1 MESFKEWIIKFGFV
15 ALAALAPIHAMIIS
29 IFVVVLVDFITGIMA
44 AYKLGEKITSAGFRR
59 TVSKLAIYQLAL
71 ISGYLIEVHLMYDV
85 FPIVKIIGGVVGLVE
100 LTSILENCNIVY
112 GGNLFRA
119 LLQRVGS
126 VNDVITKSR
135 KGKKNAK

>member
-1 MESFKEWIIKFGFV
+1 MKDWLIKIFFV
-15 ALAALAPIHAMIIS
+15 SLAALAPIRAMIVT
-29 IFVVVLVDFITGIMA
+29 IFVVVLVDAITGIMA
-44 AYKLGEKITSAGFRR
+44 AYKSGDKITSAGFRR

-85 FPIVKIIGGVVGLVE
+85 FPIVKIISGVVGLVE

-119 LLQRVGS
+119 LLQRLGS
-126 VNDVITKSR
+126 VNDAVTKSR
-135 KGKKNAK
+135 KGKRNGR